1 MSEIKQEFLQRSI
14 TAICLSAVVIA
25 LVLFSP
31 HLVLNTFVF
40 LLSLALFFEW
50 MKVSESSFKKK
61 IIFLLLFSFLIGCI
75 LGIGTLF
82 EPISFI
88 TMLGITIWIV
98 IAYQI
103 FLKEGRLSSNFTFT
117 NFWIGLILISTFC
130 LTCFQ
135 FVNGPPR
142 LRLDL
147 LIAIFNVAVFD
158 SGAFIIGKNFGK
170 NSFLPELSPNKT
182 IEGLIGGLIS
192 SIVFVIFLYLLLEEV
207 SFMVS
212 LALVF
217 SIPFALCGDYFF
229 SFLKRKANIK
239 DTGSILP
246 GHGGLLD
253 RADSHLAAIPMTAF
267 FSLLL
272 YTIGSYF

>member
-1 MSEIKQEFLQRSI
+1 MSELKQEFLQRSI
-14 TAICLSAVVIA
+14 TAICLSAAAIA

-31 HLVLNTFVF
+31 NLILNTFIF
-40 LLSLALFFEW
+40 LISLALFFEW
-50 MKVSESSFKKK
+50 MKVSESSFKKNV
-61 IIFLLLFSFLIGCI
+61 IFLSLFSILIGCI
-75 LGIGTLF
+75 LGIGVFF

-88 TMLGITIWIV
+88 AMLGITIWIV

-103 FLKEGRLSSNFTFT
+103 FFREGRLSSNFAFT
-117 NFWIGLILISTFC
+117 NFWVGLILISTFC
-130 LTCFQ
+130 LICFQ
-135 FVNGPPR
+135 FVNGSR
-142 LRLDL
+142 LFL

-158 SGAFIIGKNFGK
+158 SGAYIIGKNFGK

-192 SIVFVIFLYLLLEEV
+192 SIVFVIFLCILIEEV
-207 SFMVS
+207 SLRAS
-212 LALVF
+212 AALML
-217 SIPFALCGDYFF
+217 SIPFALCGDYFL

-253 RADSHLAAIPMTAF
+253 RVDSHLAAIPMTAF
-267 FSLLL
+267 FSHLLF
-272 YTIGSYF
+272 TIGSYF

>member
-1 MSEIKQEFLQRSI
+1 MSELKQEFLQRSI
-14 TAICLSAVVIA
+14 TAICISAVVIA

-31 HLVLNTFVF
+31 NLILNTFVF

-50 MKVSESSFKKK
+50 MKVSESSFNKKV
-61 IIFLLLFSFLIGCI
+61 IFLLLFSFLIGFI
-75 LGIGTLF
+75 LGIGILF

-88 TMLGITIWIV
+88 AMLGITIWIF

-103 FLKEGRLSSNFTFT
+103 FFRKGRISSNFTFT
-117 NFWIGLILISTFC
+117 NFWVGLILISTFC
-130 LTCFQ
+130 LICFQ
-135 FVNGPPR
+135 FVNGSR
-142 LRLDL
+142 LFL

-158 SGAFIIGKNFGK
+158 SGAYIIGKNFGK

-182 IEGLIGGLIS
+182 IEGLIGGLSS
-192 SIVFVIFLYLLLEEV
+192 SIVFVTFLCILSDEV
-207 SFMVS
+207 SLTAS
-212 LALVF
+212 AALML

-253 RADSHLAAIPMTAF
+253 RVDSHLAAIPMTAF
-267 FSLLL
+267 FSHLLF
-272 YTIGSYF
+272 TIGSYF

>member
-1 MSEIKQEFLQRSI
+1 MASELKQEFLQRSI
-14 TAICLSAVVIA
+14 TAICLSAVVIV
-25 LVLFSP
+25 LVLFLP
-31 HLVLNTFVF
+31 NLILNTLIF

-50 MKVSESSFKKK
+50 MKVSESSFTKK
-61 IIFLLLFSFLIGCI
+61 IIFLLFFSFSIVCI
-75 LGIGTLF
+75 LGIEALF

-103 FLKEGRLSSNFTFT
+103 FLKKGQLSSSFTFT

-130 LTCFQ
+130 LICFQ
-135 FVNGPPR
+135 FVNGSR
-142 LRLDL
+142 LFL
-147 LIAIFNVAVFD
+147 LIVIFNVALFD
-158 SGAFIIGKNFGK
+158 SGAYVIGKNFGK
-170 NSFLPELSPNKT
+170 NPFLPELSPNKT

-192 SIVFVIFLYLLLEEV
+192 SMIFVSFLCIFLEEV
-207 SFMVS
+207 SLRASV
-212 LALVF
+212 ALML

-253 RADSHLAAIPMTAF
+253 RVDSHLAAIPMTSF
-267 FSLLL
+267 FLLLL

>member
-1 MSEIKQEFLQRSI
+1 MSEVKQEFLQRSI

-25 LVLFSP
+25 LVLFSSN
-31 HLVLNTFVF
+31 LILNTFVF

-50 MKVSESSFKKK
+50 MKISESSFKKK
-61 IIFLLLFSFLIGCI
+61 VIFLLLFTILIGCI
-75 LGIGTLF
+75 RGIGALF

-103 FLKEGRLSSNFTFT
+103 FFKGGRLSSNFNFT
-117 NFWIGLILISTFC
+117 NFWIGLVLISTFC
-130 LTCFQ
+130 LICFQ
-135 FVNGPPR
+135 FVSGSR
-142 LRLDL
+142 LFL
-147 LIAIFNVAVFD
+147 LIVIFNVAVFD
-158 SGAFIIGKNFGK
+158 SGAYIIGKNFGK

-182 IEGLIGGLIS
+182 IEGLIGGLTS
-192 SIVFVIFLYLLLEEV
+192 SIVFVTFLCIFLEEV
-207 SFMVS
+207 SLRASV
-212 LALVF
+212 ALML

-253 RADSHLAAIPMTAF
+253 RVDSHLAAIPMTSF

>member
-1 MSEIKQEFLQRSI
+1 MSELKQEFLQRSI
-14 TAICLSAVVIA
+14 TAICISAVVIA

-31 HLVLNTFVF
+31 NLILNTFVF

-61 IIFLLLFSFLIGCI
+61 VIFLLLFSFLIGFI
-75 LGIGTLF
+75 LGFGILF

-88 TMLGITIWIV
+88 AMLGITIWIF

-103 FLKEGRLSSNFTFT
+103 FFREGRLSSNFTFT
-117 NFWIGLILISTFC
+117 NLWVGLILISTFC
-130 LTCFQ
+130 LICFQ
-135 FVNGPPR
+135 FVNGSR
-142 LRLDL
+142 IFL

-158 SGAFIIGKNFGK
+158 SGAYIIGKNFGK

-182 IEGLIGGLIS
+182 IEGLIGGLSS
-192 SIVFVIFLYLLLEEV
+192 SIVFVTLLCILLDEV
-207 SFMVS
+207 SLRAS
-212 LALVF
+212 AALML

-253 RADSHLAAIPMTAF
+253 RVDSHLAAIPMTAF
-267 FSLLL
+267 FSNLLF
-272 YTIGSYF
+272 TIGSYF

>member
-1 MSEIKQEFLQRSI
+1 
-14 TAICLSAVVIA
+14 
-25 LVLFSP
+25 
-31 HLVLNTFVF
+31 
-40 LLSLALFFEW
+40 
-50 MKVSESSFKKK
+50 MKISESSFKKK
-61 IIFLLLFSFLIGCI
+61 VIFLLLFTFLIGCI
-75 LGIGTLF
+75 RGIGALF

-103 FLKEGRLSSNFTFT
+103 FFKGGRLSSNFNFT
-117 NFWIGLILISTFC
+117 NFWIGLVLISTFC
-130 LTCFQ
+130 LICFQ
-135 FVNGPPR
+135 FVSGSR
-142 LRLDL
+142 LFL
-147 LIAIFNVAVFD
+147 LIVIFNVAVFD
-158 SGAFIIGKNFGK
+158 SGAYIIGKNFGK

-182 IEGLIGGLIS
+182 IEGLIGGLTS
-192 SIVFVIFLYLLLEEV
+192 SIVFVTFLCILLEEV
-207 SFMVS
+207 SLRASV
-212 LALVF
+212 ALML

-253 RADSHLAAIPMTAF
+253 RVDSHLSAIPMTSF

>member
-1 MSEIKQEFLQRSI
+1 MSELKQEFLQRSI
-14 TAICLSAVVIA
+14 TAICLSAIVI
-25 LVLFSP
+25 VLILFAP
-31 HLVLNTFVF
+31 NLILNTFVF

-75 LGIGTLF
+75 LGIGNLF
-82 EPISFI
+82 EPIPFI

-135 FVNGPPR
+135 FVNGSR
-142 LRLDL
+142 LFL

-158 SGAFIIGKNFGK
+158 SGAYITGKNFGK
-170 NSFLPELSPNKT
+170 NLFLPELSPNKT
-182 IEGLIGGLIS
+182 VEGLIGGLTS
-192 SIVFVIFLYLLLEEV
+192 SIVFVTFLCIFLEEV
-207 SFMVS
+207 SLRAS
-212 LALVF
+212 AALML

-253 RADSHLAAIPMTAF
+253 RVDSHLAAIPMTAF
-267 FSLLL
+267 LSHLL

>member
-1 MSEIKQEFLQRSI
+1 MSELKQEFLQRSI
-14 TAICLSAVVIA
+14 TAICILAVVIA

-31 HLVLNTFVF
+31 NLILNTFVF

-61 IIFLLLFSFLIGCI
+61 VIFLLLFSFLIGFI
-75 LGIGTLF
+75 LGFGILF

-88 TMLGITIWIV
+88 AMLGITIWIF

-103 FLKEGRLSSNFTFT
+103 FFREGRLSSNFTFT
-117 NFWIGLILISTFC
+117 NLWVGLILISTFC
-130 LTCFQ
+130 LICFQ
-135 FVNGPPR
+135 FVNGSR
-142 LRLDL
+142 IFL
-147 LIAIFNVAVFD
+147 LTAIFNVAVFD
-158 SGAFIIGKNFGK
+158 SGAYIIGKNFGK

-182 IEGLIGGLIS
+182 IEGLIGGLSS
-192 SIVFVIFLYLLLEEV
+192 SIVFVTLLCILLDEV
-207 SFMVS
+207 SLRAS
-212 LALVF
+212 AALML

-253 RADSHLAAIPMTAF
+253 RVDSHLAAIPMTAF
-267 FSLLL
+267 FSYLLL
-272 YTIGSYF
+272 TIGSYF

>member
-1 MSEIKQEFLQRSI
+1 M
-14 TAICLSAVVIA
+14 
-25 LVLFSP
+25 
-31 HLVLNTFVF
+31 NTFVF

-61 IIFLLLFSFLIGCI
+61 IIFLLLFSFLIVCI

-82 EPISFI
+82 EPIPFI

-98 IAYQI
+98 VAYQI
-103 FLKEGRLSSNFTFT
+103 FFKKGRLSSNFTFT

-135 FVNGPPR
+135 FVNGSK
-142 LRLDL
+142 LFL
-147 LIAIFNVAVFD
+147 LIAIFNVAIFD
-158 SGAFIIGKNFGK
+158 SGAYIIGKNFGK

-192 SIVFVIFLYLLLEEV
+192 SIVFVTFLCMLLEEV
-207 SFMVS
+207 SLRAS
-212 LALVF
+212 AALML

-239 DTGSILP
+239 DTGNILP

-253 RADSHLAAIPMTAF
+253 RVDSHLAAIPMTAF
-267 FSLLL
+267 FSHLL

>member
-1 MSEIKQEFLQRSI
+1 VSELKQEFLQRSI

-31 HLVLNTFVF
+31 NLILNTFVF

-61 IIFLLLFSFLIGCI
+61 VIFLILFSFLIGFI
-75 LGIGTLF
+75 LGIGVLF

-88 TMLGITIWIV
+88 AMLGITIWIV

-103 FLKEGRLSSNFTFT
+103 FFREGRLSSKFTFT
-117 NFWIGLILISTFC
+117 NFWVGLILISTFC
-130 LTCFQ
+130 LICFQ
-135 FVNGPPR
+135 FVNESR
-142 LRLDL
+142 LFL
-147 LIAIFNVAVFD
+147 LIAIFNTAVFD
-158 SGAFIIGKNFGK
+158 SGAYIIGKNFGK

-182 IEGLIGGLIS
+182 IEGLIGGLTS
-192 SIVFVIFLYLLLEEV
+192 SIVFVSFLCILLEDL
-207 SFMVS
+207 SIGAS
-212 LALVF
+212 AALML

-229 SFLKRKANIK
+229 SFLKRKVNIK

-253 RADSHLAAIPMTAF
+253 RVDSHLAAIPMTAF
-267 FSLLL
+267 FSHLLF
-272 YTIGSYF
+272 TIGSYF

>member
-1 MSEIKQEFLQRSI
+1 MSEVKQEFLQRSI

-25 LVLFSP
+25 LVLFSSN
-31 HLVLNTFVF
+31 LILNTFVF

-50 MKVSESSFKKK
+50 MKISESSFKKK
-61 IIFLLLFSFLIGCI
+61 VIFLLLFTFLIGCI
-75 LGIGTLF
+75 QGIGTLF

-103 FLKEGRLSSNFTFT
+103 FFKGGRLSSNFNFT
-117 NFWIGLILISTFC
+117 NFWIGLVLISTFC
-130 LTCFQ
+130 LICFQ
-135 FVNGPPR
+135 FVSGSR
-142 LRLDL
+142 LFL
-147 LIAIFNVAVFD
+147 LIVIFNVAVFD
-158 SGAFIIGKNFGK
+158 SGAYIIGKNFGK

-182 IEGLIGGLIS
+182 IEGFIGGLTS
-192 SIVFVIFLYLLLEEV
+192 SIFFVTFLCILLEEV
-207 SFMVS
+207 S
-212 LALVF
+212 LRALVALML

-253 RADSHLAAIPMTAF
+253 RVDSHLAAIPMTSF

>member
-1 MSEIKQEFLQRSI
+1 VSELKQEFLQRSI
-14 TAICLSAVVIA
+14 TAICLSAAVIA

-31 HLVLNTFVF
+31 NLILNTFVF

-61 IIFLLLFSFLIGCI
+61 IIFLLLFSFLIVCI

-82 EPISFI
+82 EPIPFI

-98 IAYQI
+98 VAYQI
-103 FLKEGRLSSNFTFT
+103 FFKEGRLSSNFTFA

-135 FVNGPPR
+135 FVNGSK
-142 LRLDL
+142 LFL

-158 SGAFIIGKNFGK
+158 SGAYIIGKNFGK

-182 IEGLIGGLIS
+182 VEGLIGGLTS
-192 SIVFVIFLYLLLEEV
+192 SIVFVTFLCILLEEV
-207 SFMVS
+207 SLRASV
-212 LALVF
+212 ALML

-253 RADSHLAAIPMTAF
+253 RVDSHLAAIPMTAF
-267 FSLLL
+267 FSHLL

>member
-1 MSEIKQEFLQRSI
+1 MSELKQEFLQRSI

-31 HLVLNTFVF
+31 NLILNTFVF

-61 IIFLLLFSFLIGCI
+61 IIFLLIFSFLIVCI

-82 EPISFI
+82 EPIAFI

-103 FLKEGRLSSNFTFT
+103 FFKKGRLSSNFTFT

-130 LTCFQ
+130 LICFQ
-135 FVNGPPR
+135 FVNGSR
-142 LRLDL
+142 LFL
-147 LIAIFNVAVFD
+147 LIIIFNVAIFD
-158 SGAFIIGKNFGK
+158 SGAYIIGKNFGK
-170 NSFLPELSPNKT
+170 NPFLPELSPNKT
-182 IEGLIGGLIS
+182 IEGLMGGSIS
-192 SIVFVIFLYLLLEEV
+192 SLVFVSFLCIFLEEV
-207 SFMVS
+207 SLRASV
-212 LALVF
+212 ALML
-217 SIPFALCGDYFF
+217 SIPFALCGDFFF

-253 RADSHLAAIPMTAF
+253 RVDSHLAAIPMTSF